1 MKRKIVLFDGN
12 PFQSFTFKIFLFSNF
27 GLISKLFIFLGL
39 QGSIKI
45 QYNNTPHMKWH
56 GWLAQNRNKKK
67 LEEPTTAGITPR
79 WIHTPKFGSGSQ
91 PETFFITLGFKQIKI
106 SLLLL
111 ERCSHS
117 LRVSTKLHFFFQ
129 KHFSH
134 CIYCQCQWTVHI
146 FCISWA
152 DSASVLWVER
162 FNSSY
167 LSKMFNPKVS
177 HHSRAPQCPHPPCL
191 DKQVLQ
197 HKWKMALKL
206 CQSHYVDFLLR
217 PPLKAES
224 WW

>member
-45 QYNNTPHMKWH
+45 QYNNTPHMMWH

-67 LEEPTTAGITPR
+67 LEEPTTAGMLTPR

-117 LRVSTKLHFFFQ
+117 LRVSTKLHFLEKKTFFSLYILSMSMDCPYFL
-129 KHFSH
+129 HFLGR
-134 CIYCQCQWTVHI
+134 
-146 FCISWA
+146 FCFSFV
-152 DSASVLWVER
+152 SR
-162 FNSSY
+162 
-167 LSKMFNPKVS
+167 KV
-177 HHSRAPQCPHPPCL
+177 QF
-191 DKQVLQ
+191 Q
-197 HKWKMALKL
+197 
-206 CQSHYVDFLLR
+206 LL
-217 PPLKAES
+217 EQDV
-224 WW
+224 